1 MVSTASDHADL
12 QGAGERSSAPTG
24 AEDPERLDAA
34 ARSWGEEVTAIW
46 VALTR
51 SLDLQRQAVGLRL
64 FDAAW
69 RSVMAAIAAVMAI
82 IVAASATLLLI
93 EGARRGLATWTG
105 NAWLSD
111 LVLGGVLAAALGS
124 GLYSVQRM
132 VHQTTLKRMQRKIA
146 PTRAER
152 VQA

>member
-1 MVSTASDHADL
+1 
-12 QGAGERSSAPTG
+12 
-24 AEDPERLDAA
+24 
-34 ARSWGEEVTAIW
+34 
-46 VALTR
+46 
-51 SLDLQRQAVGLRL
+51 L